1 MQQVPVCVSILFTRF
16 AKGNSM
22 AMKFINEAAFDS
34 MYGPNNY
41 PLPQNVLSGARYDLH
56 IFIDNQT
63 ILTSLGT
70 TFLWL

>member
-1 MQQVPVCVSILFTRF
+1 MQQVCVSISFTRF

-56 IFIDNQT
+56 IFINNQT
-63 ILTSLGT
+63 ILTSLDT

>member
-1 MQQVPVCVSILFTRF
+1 
-16 AKGNSM
+16 
-22 AMKFINEAAFDS
+22 MKFINEAAFDS

-56 IFIDNQT
+56 IFINNQT
-63 ILTSLGT
+63 ILTSLDT

>member
-1 MQQVPVCVSILFTRF
+1 MQQVCVSILFTRF
-16 AKGNSM
+16 ATWNSM
-22 AMKFINEAAFDS
+22 ALKFINEAAFDS

-56 IFIDNQT
+56 IFINNQT
-63 ILTSLGT
+63 ILTSLDT